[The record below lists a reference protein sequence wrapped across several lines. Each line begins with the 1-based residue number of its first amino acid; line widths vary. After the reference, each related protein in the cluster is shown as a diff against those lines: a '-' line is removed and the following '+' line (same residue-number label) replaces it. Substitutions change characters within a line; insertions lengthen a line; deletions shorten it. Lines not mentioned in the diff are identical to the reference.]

1 MFWEK
6 GIHEY
11 NSLLT
16 ETSTKHC
23 ANTLDSIYMK
33 LFTYKRS
40 RTQTE
45 EFFKSVVKES
55 FIWGRVFKELAG

>member
-16 ETSTKHC
+16 ETSTKNC

-33 LFTYKRS
+33 LFTYKR
-40 RTQTE
+40 
-45 EFFKSVVKES
+45 
-55 FIWGRVFKELAG
+55 

>member
-16 ETSTKHC
+16 ETSTKNC

-40 RTQTE
+40 RTQTVY
-45 EFFKSVVKES
+45 KLRYKLKRSRS
-55 FIWGRVFKELAG
+55 IIRRIL